1 MRLPPSQLFHN
12 KAVSAVRKQREGE
25 RREMKEGVR
34 ERERKPRRKEAK
46 KEEKKLRYG
55 REGGEI
61 KIMNINHLGL
71 HLSLY

>member
-1 MRLPPSQLFHN
+1 
-12 KAVSAVRKQREGE
+12 
-25 RREMKEGVR
+25 MKEGVR

-55 REGGEI
+55 REGGER